1 MLAASTIVRLL
12 RPVEIH
18 RTALVLH
25 TAPEMFRLVAD
36 VERYPEF
43 LSWCRAARLLERTES
58 MQMASLEIALAGIS
72 QTFTTRN
79 RLDPPET
86 LAMSLVEGP
95 FRRLSGEW
103 RFQPL
108 GEQGCKIGLMLS
120 FEFANAL
127 LSAAFRRSFS
137 GVADRLVTDFC
148 KRAETIYGQRPGA
161 VADEA

>member
-1 MLAASTIVRLL
+1 MLAWTTIVRLP

-58 MQMASLEIALAGIS
+58 TQLASLDISLAGIG

-86 LAMSLVEGP
+86 LTMSLVEGP

-108 GEQGCKIGLMLS
+108 GQQGCKIGLTLN
-120 FEFANAL
+120 FEFTNAL
-127 LSAAFRRSFS
+127 LSTAFRRSFS

-148 KRAETIYGQRPGA
+148 KRAEAIYVRQPGA
-161 VADEA
+161 TADET